1 MVGQASSI
9 SAPCKQVT
17 RPSRFRL
24 LALLAALLP
33 LVAHGQPLPDPPGG
47 LAARALD
54 GQAVLSWSDPRD
66 WDRSGSA
73 ITGYFVRYSTSLPVT
88 SSWTAIAGSGPTTT
102 SHTVTGLTNGTRYYF
117 QIFATNRGGSGTPS
131 TATTLLVASPGTA
144 VTISDANLRARLETL
159 TGKATG
165 ETITRLDMAGLP
177 GTLRLS
183 NANISVLTG
192 LERAI
197 NVEKLILWF
206 NKITD
211 LTPLGGL
218 TSLAELRLS
227 YNRVSDLT
235 PLSDL
240 TSLTVLDLDRNRIS
254 DVTPLAGLAS
264 LERLELDRNRVTDIA
279 PLAGLPS
286 LRVLE
291 LNENPLLSD
300 LTPLGG
306 GFTALQDL
314 WLARNQLGS
323 TDLTPLAGLTSLQSL
338 YLYRAGISDV
348 TPLAA
353 IASLNHLFLDN
364 NPISDI
370 SPLASLPSLH
380 LLSLGHTGISD
391 VTPLG
396 TMASLTFLDLEF
408 NGLTD
413 IAPLGSL
420 TSLFRLELGGNR
432 ISDLTPLSGLTS
444 LEWLDLEYNSVSNLT
459 PLAGLTS
466 LWLLD
471 LRNNAIAE
479 VGALRG
485 LTSLGRLYLQNN
497 AISNV
502 AALAANAGIATSHI
516 ASVGRDRVNLR
527 GNPLSKESIYA
538 HIPTMRRRG
547 ALVFFDAPPND
558 APEAVGKLD
567 DAKLAVGS
575 KLAVELAD
583 AFRDPNNEALTL
595 FATSSRPAVAS
606 ANMVGYTLIVRALV
620 EGTARITVTA
630 EDPLGATASLSFL
643 LTVGNPV
650 SLGAA
655 GIDAVASAPEGGSA
669 SLAVTMAEPRSEDVS
684 FTYSFGPDADPATA
698 DADAA
703 DHGGEGGTVTIPAGK
718 TEATFDIPI
727 LDDDDIEPVRESFAV
742 TLTSDEAGLGTA
754 TATVHI
760 AEGVCDRTWQVADAL
775 RGGWDCEAVTAAEL
789 GSLRMVR
796 LADAGLNDLQPLDF
810 LGLTGMTTLDLDG
823 NGLSALPDRLLAGSP
838 NLRVLR
844 LRGNSF
850 ATLPALGDASAL
862 VELDLGDNGLLKLP
876 ARPFAGLPA
885 LGYLY
890 LDGNRLEALPADLLA
905 DASGMRIVE
914 LQNNALHALPEGL
927 FAGASLVSLQLQGNP
942 GAPFPVAVELVR
954 AEAED
959 GDAGW
964 AEIQLRVP
972 HGAPFAISAGISAP
986 GATLSATTAAIAA
999 GDTLGDEQVSVVR
1012 SMAGNE
1018 AGDAVT
1024 VAVASVPSLPRTTC
1038 GDDFDEY
1045 RCFRGFE
1052 LTAGDALTLFEPP
1065 ASGQA
1070 RSLRMR

>member
-1 MVGQASSI
+1 MVVKASSI
-9 SAPCKQVT
+9 PAPCTRVT
-17 RPSRFRL
+17 RPSRFHL
-24 LALLAALLP
+24 FALLAALLP
-33 LVAHGQPLPDPPGG
+33 LVAHAQPTPDSPGG

-54 GQAVLSWSDPRD
+54 GQAVLSWSDPSD

-73 ITGYFVRYSTSLPVT
+73 ITGYSVRYATSLPVT

-117 QIFATNRGGSGTPS
+117 QIFATNRGGAGRASD
-131 TATTLLVASPGTA
+131 TATTQLAASPGTA
-144 VTISDANLRARLETL
+144 VAISDANLRARLETL
-159 TGKATG
+159 AGKAAG

-177 GTLRLS
+177 GTLRLG
-183 NANISVLTG
+183 NANISALTG
-192 LERAI
+192 MEWAI
-197 NVEKLILWF
+197 NVEKLFLWV
-206 NKITD
+206 NDVTD

-218 TSLAELRLS
+218 TSLAELGLNNNRISDLS
-227 YNRVSDLT
+227 PLSGLSSLTVLYLNYNRVSDLT
-235 PLSDL
+235 PLSGL
-240 TSLTVLDLDRNRIS
+240 AALARLYLDGNQIS
-254 DVTPLAGLAS
+254 D
-264 LERLELDRNRVTDIA
+264 I
-279 PLAGLPS
+279 
-286 LRVLE
+286 
-291 LNENPLLSD
+291 
-300 LTPLGG
+300 TPLGG
-306 GFTALQDL
+306 LAALRVLNLNDNRMTDLSPLGSGFTALQTL

-338 YLYRAGISDV
+338 MLHRTGISDV
-348 TPLAA
+348 TPLAL
-353 IASLNHLFLDN
+353 ITSLRSLFLDN

-370 SPLASLPSLH
+370 SPLASFPSLG
-380 LLSLGHTGISD
+380 LLSLNHTG
-391 VTPLG
+391 T
-396 TMASLTFLDLEF
+396 
-408 NGLTD
+408 
-413 IAPLGSL
+413 
-420 TSLFRLELGGNR
+420 
-432 ISDLTPLSGLTS
+432 SDLTPLRTMTSLLLLYLGFNEISDITPLSSLTS
-444 LEWLDLEYNSVSNLT
+444 LTQLELPGNRISNVTPLAGLTALQVLRSGHNSISDLT

-471 LRNNAIAE
+471 LRNNAIVD
-479 VGALRG
+479 VGTLRR

-527 GNPLSKESIYA
+527 DNPLSKESIYA

-558 APEAVGKLD
+558 APEAVGKLE

-595 FATSSRPAVAS
+595 SATSSRPAVAT

-630 EDPLGATASLSFL
+630 EDALGATASLSFL

-655 GIDAVASAPEGGSA
+655 GGAAVASAPEGGSA

-684 FTYSFGPDADPATA
+684 FTYAFGPDADPATA

-718 TEATFDIPI
+718 TEATIDIPI
-727 LDDDDIEPVRESFAV
+727 LDDDDIEPMRESFAV
-742 TLTSDEAGLGTA
+742 TLASDNAGLGTA

-760 AEGVCDRTWQVADAL
+760 AEGVCDRTWQVANAL

-789 GSLRMVR
+789 AGLRMVR

-810 LGLTGMTTLDLDG
+810 LGLTGMATLDLDG
-823 NGLSALPDRLLAGSP
+823 NGLSALPNGLLAGSP

-850 ATLPALGDASAL
+850 ETLPALGNASAL
-862 VELDLGDNGLLKLP
+862 VELDLGDNGLLELP

-890 LDGNRLEALPADLLA
+890 LDGNRLETLPADLLA
-905 DASGMRIVE
+905 GTSGMRILE
-914 LQNNALHALPEGL
+914 LQNNALPALPKGL

-942 GAPFPVAVELVR
+942 GAPFPVAVELIR

-959 GDAGW
+959 PDAGW
-964 AEIQLRVP
+964 AEIRLRVP

-1024 VAVASVPSLPRTTC
+1024 VAVASVPSLPRRTC

-1052 LTAGDALTLFEPP
+1052 LVAGDALTLFEPP
-1065 ASGQA
+1065 AAEQT
-1070 RSLRMR
+1070 RTLRMR

>member
-1 MVGQASSI
+1 MVVKASSI
-9 SAPCKQVT
+9 PAPCTRVT
-17 RPSRFRL
+17 RPSRFHL

-54 GQAVLSWSDPRD
+54 GQAVLSWSDPSD

-73 ITGYFVRYSTSLPVT
+73 ITGYSVRYATSLPVT
-88 SSWTAIAGSGPTTT
+88 GSWTAIAGSGPTTT
-102 SHTVTGLTNGTRYYF
+102 SHTVAGLTNGTRYYF
-117 QIFATNRGGSGTPS
+117 QVRATNGGGSGIPS
-131 TATTLLVASPGTA
+131 TATTLLPASPGTA
-144 VTISDANLRARLETL
+144 VAISDANLRARLETL
-159 TGKATG
+159 TGKAAG

-183 NANISVLTG
+183 NANISALTG
-192 LERAI
+192 LEWAI
-197 NVEKLILWF
+197 NVEELILWV

-235 PLSDL
+235 PLSGL

-254 DVTPLAGLAS
+254 DVTPLAGLTS

-291 LNENPLLSD
+291 LNDNPISD
-300 LTPLGG
+300 VTPLGV
-306 GFTALQDL
+306 GFAALQDL

-323 TDLTPLAGLTSLQSL
+323 TDLTPLGGLTSLQSL

-353 IASLNHLFLDN
+353 IASLNHLSLDN

-370 SPLASLPSLH
+370 SPLASLPSLQ

-391 VTPLG
+391 LTPLG
-396 TMASLTFLDLEF
+396 TMASLTLLDLEF
-408 NGLTD
+408 NGITD
-413 IAPLGSL
+413 ITPLGSL
-420 TSLFRLELGGNR
+420 TSLFHLRLGGNR
-432 ISDLTPLSGLTS
+432 ISDLTPLAGLTS
-444 LEWLDLEYNSVSNLT
+444 LAWLDLEYNSVSNLT

-479 VGALRG
+479 VSALGG

-558 APEAVGKLD
+558 APEAVGKLE
-567 DAKLAVGS
+567 DAKLAVGG
-575 KLAVELAD
+575 KLARELAD
-583 AFRDPNNEALTL
+583 AFQDNEALTL
-595 FATSSRPAVAS
+595 FATSSRPAVAT
-606 ANMVGYTLIVRALV
+606 ADMVGYTLTVRALA

-684 FTYSFGPDADPATA
+684 FAYSFGPDADPATA

-718 TEATFDIPI
+718 TEATIDIPI
-727 LDDDDIEPVRESFAV
+727 LDDDDIEPARESFAV

-789 GSLRMVR
+789 AGLRMVR

-810 LGLTGMTTLDLDG
+810 LGLTGMATLDLDG
-823 NGLSALPDRLLAGSP
+823 NGLSALPNGLLAGSP

-850 ATLPALGDASAL
+850 EALPALGSASAL
-862 VELDLGDNGLLKLP
+862 VELDLGDNGLLELP

-905 DASGMRIVE
+905 GTSGMRILE
-914 LQNNALHALPEGL
+914 LQNNALPALPKGL
-927 FAGASLVSLQLQGNP
+927 FAGASLVSLQLQDNP
-942 GAPFPVAVELVR
+942 GAPFPVAVELIR

-959 GDAGW
+959 RDAGW
-964 AEIQLRVP
+964 AEIRLRVP

-999 GDTLGDEQVSVVR
+999 GDTVGDQQVSVVR

-1024 VAVASVPSLPRTTC
+1024 VAVTSVPSLPRRTC

-1065 ASGQA
+1065 AAEQT
-1070 RSLRMR
+1070 RTLRMR